1 MIRVSASPVATN
13 LSSSRVVG
21 LPSSA
26 LWEWEWEWVWVWVWV
41 WAVQDSGWHH
51 QWSWLTKLQGVIM
64 VVMDL
69 VTEVLGMVGQEDV
82 LEVEGGTGDRVGEVG
97 GEGDVD

>member
-1 MIRVSASPVATN
+1 
-13 LSSSRVVG
+13 
-21 LPSSA
+21 
-26 LWEWEWEWVWVWVWV
+26 
-41 WAVQDSGWHH
+41 
-51 QWSWLTKLQGVIM
+51 M